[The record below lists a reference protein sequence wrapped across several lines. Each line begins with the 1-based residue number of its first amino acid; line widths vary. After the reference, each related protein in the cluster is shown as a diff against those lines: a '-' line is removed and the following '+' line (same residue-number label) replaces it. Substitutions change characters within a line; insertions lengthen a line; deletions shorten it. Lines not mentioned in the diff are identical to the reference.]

1 MSQVSVSEVTVSPT
15 SLGIGTSGN
24 MISRLGPPE
33 QYNDALW
40 LSSANQF
47 YLRRDGLNWMQS
59 DLSLGSHKV
68 TGMSKPEADQDGVNL
83 GTFRASEAR
92 LLEQA
97 NHRY

>member
-1 MSQVSVSEVTVSPT
+1 
-15 SLGIGTSGN
+15 

-33 QYNDALW
+33 QNNDALR
-40 LSSANQF
+40 LSSANEF
-47 YLRRDGLNWMQS
+47 YLRTDGLNWMRS

-68 TGMSKPEADQDGVNL
+68 TGMSNPEADQDCVNL

>member
-1 MSQVSVSEVTVSPT
+1 
-15 SLGIGTSGN
+15 

-33 QYNDALW
+33 QYNDALR

-47 YLRRDGLNWMQS
+47 YLRTDGLNWMRS
-59 DLSLGSHKV
+59 YLSLGSHKV
-68 TGMSKPEADQDGVNL
+68 TGMSNPEADQDGVNL

-97 NHRY
+97 NQRYWHHCKRRDKKPRKHFESRNQN